1 MISSAQND
9 VSLECTYEDAERNH
23 LRDALRMSFEQ
34 RFAFFEEM
42 LAIAAASG
50 ALKREL
56 DRRADVQLQLWTASE
71 PEQGRAHPASS
82 VD

>member
-1 MISSAQND
+1 MSRSGLHGA
-9 VSLECTYEDAERNH
+9 SLECTYEDAERNH
-23 LRDALRMSFEQ
+23 LLDGLRMSPSD

-56 DRRADVQLQLWTASE
+56 DRRAREQFDLWIAHE
-71 PEQGRAHPASS
+71 PEHVRRQYGR
-82 VD
+82 

>member
-9 VSLECTYEDAERNH
+9 MSLECTYQDAERNH
-23 LRDALRMSFEQ
+23 VRDALRTNAEQ

-56 DRRADVQLQLWTASE
+56 DRRADVQLKLWTASE
-71 PEQGRAHPASS
+71 PEQDHAHTASS